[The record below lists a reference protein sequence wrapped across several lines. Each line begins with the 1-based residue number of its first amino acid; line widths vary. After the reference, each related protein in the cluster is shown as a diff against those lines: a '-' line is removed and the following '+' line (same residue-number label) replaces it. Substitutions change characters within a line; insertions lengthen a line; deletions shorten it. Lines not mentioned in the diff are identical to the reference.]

1 MATSRVTCDLCGT
14 EQEVESY
21 EGYKCSNCGQE
32 HCYDN
37 DCYRIM
43 LTEEQEEVLRQHR
56 NGGIMITVDKEYL
69 DGFKSALE
77 AEEQEREK
85 TGGTAYV
92 IRVIDRKTKEVVQE
106 ETRKSEKAADRL
118 WCLALKNVNQLKYK
132 LQFEELKKDV

>member
-1 MATSRVTCDLCGT
+1 MSTSHVICDLCGT

-21 EGYKCSNCGQE
+21 GDYKCSTCGQE

-56 NGGIMITVDKEYL
+56 NGGIMIVVDREYL

-77 AEEQEREK
+77 AEEQERQK
-85 TGGTAYV
+85 TGEHRAV
-92 IRVIDRKTKEVVQE
+92 VEVPQE
-106 ETRKSEKAADRL
+106 YLD
-118 WCLALKNVNQLKYK
+118 VFK
-132 LQFEELKKDV
+132 LGNLSDTILQASIPGVSLVDNLVTPKLF